1 MKRLF
6 AALAG
11 SLAALL
17 GWGAAPAHTTLSH
30 PEWSRNAVIYEVNVR
45 QYTPEGTF
53 RAFSKHLPRLKELG
67 ADILWL
73 MPVHP
78 ISEVNRKGELG
89 SYYAVADYKKVNPEF
104 GSMEDFKA
112 LVDSAHAAG
121 IKVIIDWVPNHTGCD
136 NPWVT
141 QHPEYYKLDKDG
153 KMYGPYDWTDVYQL
167 DYSQRATRSA
177 MLDAMTFWLTETG
190 IDGFRCDVAGMVP
203 VDFWNEAR
211 AAFDTA
217 AGRPVFMLAEA
228 TEPELA
234 EHAFDMVYNWP
245 MKDLF
250 SHIAA
255 IAGLYSFGSEKPDFP
270 AKNAADIDSL
280 VASQAGAYPADSY
293 MMNMTS
299 NHDLN
304 SWEGTEFERLGD
316 FAPAFAAISYVLPG
330 MPLIYTGQEAGLDRA
345 LEFFKKDIAPQ
356 WEPRNR
362 YFEFYRN
369 LNALK
374 HRRPELAAGEKGG
387 RFTALKTSSPNVVAF
402 KRVLGRKATLIAAN
416 LGTEPA
422 RPFACDK
429 CAASAVEGAV
439 DAFSGEK
446 PSEVNPELKPGEY
459 ILYTIDS
466 DE

>member
-17 GWGAAPAHTTLSH
+17 GWGATPAHTTLSH

-121 IKVIIDWVPNHTGCD
+121 MKVIIDWVPNHTGCD

-153 KMYGPYDWTDVYQL
+153 KMYGPHDWTDVYQL

-211 AAFDTA
+211 ATFDTA

-255 IAGLYSFGSEKPDFP
+255 SAGRYSFGNGTPNFP

-280 VASQAGAYPADSY
+280 VASQTATYPADSY

-316 FAPAFAAISYVLPG
+316 FAPAFAAISYILPG
-330 MPLIYTGQEAGLDRA
+330 MPLIYTGQEAGL
-345 LEFFKKDIAPQ
+345 PQ
-356 WEPRNR
+356 IR
-362 YFEFYRN
+362 
-369 LNALK
+369 
-374 HRRPELAAGEKGG
+374 
-387 RFTALKTSSPNVVAF
+387 
-402 KRVLGRKATLIAAN
+402 
-416 LGTEPA
+416 
-422 RPFACDK
+422 
-429 CAASAVEGAV
+429 
-439 DAFSGEK
+439 
-446 PSEVNPELKPGEY
+446 PSEH
-459 ILYTIDS
+459 
-466 DE
+466 

>member
-11 SLAALL
+11 SLAALV
-17 GWGAAPAHTTLSH
+17 GWGATPAHTTLSH

-53 RAFSKHLPRLKELG
+53 RAFSRHLPRLKELG

-73 MPVHP
+73 MPIHP

-255 IAGLYSFGSEKPDFP
+255 SAGRYSFGSGKPNFP

-280 VASQAGAYPADSY
+280 VASQAATYPADSY

-304 SWEGTEFERLGD
+304 SWEGTEFERLGNLQE
-316 FAPAFAAISYVLPG
+316 AFAVLTYTLPG
-330 MPLIYTGQEAGLDRA
+330 MPLIYTGQEAAFDRA
-345 LEFFKKDIAPQ
+345 FEFFEKDTPADWNARPEVAAFYKK
-356 WEPRNR
+356 
-362 YFEFYRN
+362 
-369 LNALK
+369 LNTLK
-374 HRRPELAAGEKGG
+374 HNYKDLRAGDGAKVERIATASPDVIAFRRGDVM
-387 RFTALKTSSPNVVAF
+387 VV
-402 KRVLGRKATLIAAN
+402 AN
-416 LGTEPA
+416 LGAKEERLFKKAPKVKGFADYFTGAPA
-422 RPFACDK
+422 VLPKTLAP
-429 CAASAVEGAV
+429 GAYLV
-439 DAFSGEK
+439 FVK
-446 PSEVNPELKPGEY
+446 
-459 ILYTIDS
+459 
-466 DE
+466 

>member
-11 SLAALL
+11 SLAALV

-53 RAFSKHLPRLKELG
+53 RAFSRHLPRLKELG

-73 MPVHP
+73 MPIHP

-211 AAFDTA
+211 ASFDTA

-255 IAGLYSFGSEKPDFP
+255 SAGRYSFGSGKPNFP

-280 VASQAGAYPADSY
+280 VASQAATYPADSY

-304 SWEGTEFERLGD
+304 SWEGTEFERLGNLQE
-316 FAPAFAAISYVLPG
+316 AFAVLTYTLPG
-330 MPLIYTGQEAGLDRA
+330 MPLIYTGQEAAFDRA
-345 LEFFKKDIAPQ
+345 FEFFEKDTPADWNARPEVAAFYKK
-356 WEPRNR
+356 
-362 YFEFYRN
+362 
-369 LNALK
+369 LNTLK
-374 HRRPELAAGEKGG
+374 HNYKDLRAGDGAKVERIATASPDVIAFRRGDVM
-387 RFTALKTSSPNVVAF
+387 VV
-402 KRVLGRKATLIAAN
+402 AN
-416 LGTEPA
+416 LGAKEERLFKKAPKVKGFADYFTGAPA
-422 RPFACDK
+422 VLPKTLAP
-429 CAASAVEGAV
+429 GAYLV
-439 DAFSGEK
+439 FVK
-446 PSEVNPELKPGEY
+446 
-459 ILYTIDS
+459 
-466 DE
+466 

>member
-1 MKRLF
+1 
-6 AALAG
+6 
-11 SLAALL
+11 
-17 GWGAAPAHTTLSH
+17 
-30 PEWSRNAVIYEVNVR
+30 
-45 QYTPEGTF
+45 
-53 RAFSKHLPRLKELG
+53 
-67 ADILWL
+67 
-73 MPVHP
+73 
-78 ISEVNRKGELG
+78 
-89 SYYAVADYKKVNPEF
+89 
-104 GSMEDFKA
+104 
-112 LVDSAHAAG
+112 
-121 IKVIIDWVPNHTGCD
+121 
-136 NPWVT
+136 
-141 QHPEYYKLDKDG
+141 
-153 KMYGPYDWTDVYQL
+153 
-167 DYSQRATRSA
+167 
-177 MLDAMTFWLTETG
+177 
-190 IDGFRCDVAGMVP
+190 
-203 VDFWNEAR
+203 
-211 AAFDTA
+211 
-217 AGRPVFMLAEA
+217 
-228 TEPELA
+228 
-234 EHAFDMVYNWP
+234 
-245 MKDLF
+245 
-250 SHIAA
+250 
-255 IAGLYSFGSEKPDFP
+255 
-270 AKNAADIDSL
+270 

-387 RFTALKTSSPNVVAF
+387 RFVALKTSSPNVVAF

-446 PSEVNPELKPGEY
+446 PAEVNPELKPGEY

-466 DE
+466 NE